1 MMIYDDDLKSELNND
16 DRENFD
22 DDDDDEKYG
31 CTMNKKRQ

>member
-1 MMIYDDDLKSELNND
+1 MMTYDDDLKSELNND